1 MPRVTCTDCGKTIFT
16 AASYSHRCA
25 KPKMTAEEKAAF
37 NPRFSEF
44 FQPRFTAAR
53 SEALGEGDDER
64 PEVFL
69 DTFVGAA
76 QTVWR
81 SAKRQ

>member
-44 FQPRFTAAR
+44 FQPKFTAAR
-53 SEALGEGDDER
+53 SEALREE
-64 PEVFL
+64 
-69 DTFVGAA
+69 
-76 QTVWR
+76 
-81 SAKRQ
+81 

>member
-1 MPRVTCTDCGKTIFT
+1 LHGLRKTIFT

-44 FQPRFTAAR
+44 FQPKFTAAR
-53 SEALGEGDDER
+53 SEALREE
-64 PEVFL
+64 
-69 DTFVGAA
+69 
-76 QTVWR
+76 
-81 SAKRQ
+81 